1 MSYFYKFCVF
11 ILVLAAGYTIFGIG
25 AYKWVHY
32 SVNNPNADFLVSGNT
47 QNDETL
53 IEFMNYGC
61 GYCKEIHP
69 TLLELKEVRKDLRY
83 VIYPILLNNPEMD
96 KPTRLAVAAGLQGKF
111 DDIHRAFL
119 EYPESPI
126 PDDFIEETAN
136 LYGIDYDQMVADAD
150 GKKVQKIL
158 DHGFKAIDNMGIYSI
173 PSFVFKNKI
182 YIINEDNLPD
192 LKQMINFVS
201 PENN

>member
-1 MSYFYKFCVF
+1 MSYFYKFCVL
-11 ILVLAAGYTIFGIG
+11 ILILAAGYTLFGIG
-25 AYKWVHY
+25 AYKWVHHT
-32 SVNNPNADFLVSGNT
+32 VKNPKAEFLVSGNK
-47 QNDETL
+47 QGNETL
-53 IEFMNYGC
+53 VEFMNYGC

-69 TLLELKEVRKDLRY
+69 TLIELKEVRNDLRY
-83 VIYPILLNNPEMD
+83 VIQPVLLNIPEMD

-111 DDIHRAFL
+111 DEMHQAFL

-136 LYGIDYDQMVADAD
+136 LYGIDYDQMVTDAAE
-150 GKKVQKIL
+150 KKVQKIL
-158 DHGFKAIDNMGIYSI
+158 DHGFNAIENMSIYSI

-182 YIINEDNLPD
+182 YIVSEENLPD
-192 LKQMINFVS
+192 LKQMLEFVS